1 MDHNTPASAT
11 PYATVLTGADARSA
25 EVSKLLKNTYM
36 LLSATLLF
44 SALMAFVGI
53 QFAPTPSPIITLI
66 GALGLL
72 FAVHKTAE
80 SAAGLA
86 LVFAFTGWM
95 GFWLAPLLN
104 IMLAKASGGQ
114 IVLQALGG
122 TGLIFLSLSAYVL
135 NSRKDFSFMR
145 GFLFVGLMVV
155 FFSSLAMLAASY
167 FGWYMPMLS
176 LALSAACVLLFSA
189 FILYDTSNI
198 LNGGETNYIRAT
210 VSLYL
215 NIYNIFANLLILLGV
230 TSDD

>member
-1 MDHNTPASAT
+1 MDYNTQSYNPSAH
-11 PYATVLTGADARSA
+11 AVAEARSA
-25 EVSKLLKNTYM
+25 EISKVLKNTYM

-44 SALMAFVGI
+44 SALMAYVGM
-53 QFAPTPSPIITLI
+53 QLAPSSSPIIFLI
-66 GALGLL
+66 GAFALL
-72 FAVHKTAE
+72 FGVHKTAD

-104 IMLAKASGGQ
+104 FVMAKASGGQ

-135 NSRKDFSFMR
+135 NSKKDFSFMR
-145 GFLFVGLMVV
+145 GFLFVGVMVV
-155 FFSSLAMLAASY
+155 FFSSLALLAASY
-167 FGWYMPMLS
+167 FGVYMPMLS

-198 LNGGETNYIRAT
+198 INGGETNYIRAT
-210 VSLYL
+210 VALYL
-215 NIYNIFANLLILLGV
+215 DIYNIFSNLLVLLGV
-230 TSDD
+230 ASDD

>member
-1 MDHNTPASAT
+1 MRNINAAS
-11 PYATVLTGADARSA
+11 YIGADAQA
-25 EVSKLLKNTYM
+25 ESTSKVLKNTYM

-44 SALMAFVGI
+44 SAVMAYVGML
-53 QFAPTPSPIITLI
+53 FAPTSSPLITFI
-66 GALGLL
+66 GAIALL
-72 FAVHKTAE
+72 FGVHKTAE
-80 SAAGLA
+80 SGTGLL

-104 IMLAKASGGQ
+104 FMMAKASGGQ

-135 NSRKDFSFMR
+135 NTKKDFSFMR

-155 FFSSLAMLAASY
+155 FFSSLALLAASY
-167 FGWYMPMLS
+167 FGVYMPMLS

-198 LNGGETNYIRAT
+198 INGGETNYIRAT
-210 VSLYL
+210 VALYL
-215 NIYNIFANLLILLGV
+215 DIYNIFTHLLVLLGV
-230 TSDD
+230 ASDD